1 MDEGRFQELS
11 EKRFDTGLTD
21 EEAEELGRMMAER
34 EGKPYHNADDL
45 HGEEDDPRA
54 WKAEE
59 ERVKQ
64 ETEAG
69 EGEMVDTTEEE
80 DEGHQAEETRAV
92 GTDRQPVA
100 PAGAGYAPPKGSTE
114 PSE

>member
-1 MDEGRFQELS
+1 MDEGRFKELS
-11 EKRFDTGLTD
+11 EKRFDSGLTD
-21 EEAEELGRMMAER
+21 EEAEELGRMIAER

-45 HGEEDDPRA
+45 HGEEEQPEA

-69 EGEMVDTTEEE
+69 EGERIDTTEEP
-80 DEGHQAEETRAV
+80 DEGHQPEETRAV
-92 GTDRQPVA
+92 GTERQPVA
-100 PAGAGYAPPKGSTE
+100 PAGAGYAPPKEGTE
-114 PSE
+114 TSE